1 MATVNGWVKVAGRW
15 YIDVVIAGGAAVS
28 DIIALGNRSI
38 VGLQFDA
45 AFAGTA
51 LTLQSGGTDATLANY
66 YYDNILLSLTV
77 AASRTIGIDIAK
89 TFPMTG
95 FAKLTS
101 GTSQGAET
109 PTTVRVYAVE
119 WER

>member
-1 MATVNGWVKVAGRW
+1 MATVNSWVDLAGRS

-51 LTLQSGGTDATLANY
+51 VTLQSGGTDATLANY
-66 YYDNILLSLTV
+66 YYDTGALSITV
-77 AASRTIGIDIAK
+77 AASRFVGIDVSK
-89 TFPMTG
+89 TFGMTG

-101 GTSQGAET
+101 GTSQGGGT
-109 PTTVRVYAVE
+109 PTTVRVYAVN
-119 WER
+119 W